1 MTHRHW
7 PSSEKGGI
15 SNGAGLMLMTVI
27 LLLAFALGANGLN
40 ADVIWADELSSVTHM
55 GAFNPP
61 YTPMQV
67 MESIFKHARDHVPL
81 YYLLGAGWSQIAGWS
96 QFALRLMSCFFGVLM
111 VAWLYRFAADAVN
124 RRTALAAAF
133 LMATNAFVIIYF
145 HELRAYTLLL
155 LLAIIHTWYYWRLAA
170 VSHVSRLTWILFVF
184 SAAAVLYT
192 HILGFVALAGLG
204 VTHIFMER
212 HSHQSRVIIVGWGMS
227 MLFFVPYLPT
237 VLSGSFTWGET
248 KQAVAAS
255 ELAGPFWLLLTNGLH
270 VLALPLVLSLVY
282 RIRRKRHPTV
292 SRWLLLVIFIGLALG
307 LVGWRFDLLAT
318 SRMRYFLLLWFP
330 CMILFAYSVTSLPH
344 SLKLSALFMLIW
356 CLSGFQ
362 FARSEQILEFAG
374 YAAQGK
380 GYPPLHRFTA
390 LLQGQTGYR
399 DHLLGFSESL
409 ALNEN
414 REGYDWSIAD
424 YYLQAQLGIDG
435 GFLHA
440 SLKRYRLEQDVRGI
454 LREHPHVLLAHDP
467 SDVPPNYARAL
478 EIIQGDYVSCAL
490 LVDKPD
496 LLVQRYVHP
505 VMDCGHEPVPLAY
518 ENGVRVVDRAARYV
532 PESDLVQILTWWEA
546 ADEGLLDEYNVSMQI
561 ITLDWQNVRQEDRHL
576 YELPPWD
583 VIELSTADLSP
594 GDYRLAVILYHRD
607 TGEKVSGADPTTG
620 ETAKIWPILEFAIES
635 VG

>member
-1 MTHRHW
+1 MFKELQG
-7 PSSEKGGI
+7 SKNGI
-15 SNGAGLMLMTVI
+15 SNRAGLMLMTVV

-55 GAFNPP
+55 GVFNPP
-61 YTPMQV
+61 YSLSQV
-67 MESIFKHARDHVPL
+67 VESIRQHSPDHVPL
-81 YYLLGAGWSQIAGWS
+81 YFFLGGLWGQIAGWS
-96 QFALRLMSCFFGVLM
+96 QFSLRLLSCLFGVLM

-124 RRTALAAAF
+124 RRTAVAATF

-155 LLAIIHTWYYWRLAA
+155 LLAIIHTWHYWRLVVA
-170 VSHVSRLTWILFVF
+170 SHVSRLTWVLFVF
-184 SAAAVLYT
+184 SAATMLYT
-192 HILGFVALAGLG
+192 HVIGFIMLVGLG
-204 VTHIFMER
+204 TTHIFMGR
-212 HSHQSRVIIVGWGMS
+212 GSGQSRAIIIGWGVG

-248 KQAVAAS
+248 KRAVAAI
-255 ELAGPFWLLLTNGLH
+255 ELAEPFWLLLTNGLH
-270 VLALPLVLSLVY
+270 VLALPLALNFAY
-282 RIRRKRHPTV
+282 MIRRKRHPTV

-362 FARSEQILEFAG
+362 FARSEQILEFVG
-374 YAAQGK
+374 YAAQSK
-380 GYPPLHRFTA
+380 GYPPLQRFTT

-399 DHLLGFSESL
+399 DYLLGFSESL

-435 GFLHA
+435 VFLHV
-440 SLKRYRLEQDVRGI
+440 SLKRYRLEQDARGI

-478 EIIQGDYVSCAL
+478 EIIQGDYVPCAV
-490 LVDKPD
+490 LVDKLD
-496 LLVQRYVHP
+496 LLIQRYVQP
-505 VMDCGHEPVPLAY
+505 VIGCRHEPAPIAY
-518 ENGVRVVDRAARYV
+518 ENGIKVIDRAARYV
-532 PESDLVQILTWWEA
+532 SESNLVQILTWWEA
-546 ADEGLLDEYNVSMQI
+546 ADEGLLNEYNVSLQI
-561 ITLDWQNVRQEDRHL
+561 ITSDWRNVRQEDRHL

-583 VIELSTADLSP
+583 VIELSTEGLLP
-594 GDYRLAVILYHRD
+594 GDYRLMMILYHRD
-607 TGEKVSGADPTTG
+607 TGEKISDADPTTG
-620 ETAKIWPILEFAIES
+620 ETAKILPLLSFTIEPDS
-635 VG
+635 

>member
-67 MESIFKHARDHVPL
+67 MESIFKRARDHVSL
-81 YYLLGAGWSQIAGWS
+81 YYLLGAGWAQIAGWS

-124 RRTALAAAF
+124 RRAALAAAF
-133 LMATNAFVIIYF
+133 LIATNAFVIIYF

-155 LLAIIHTWYYWRLAA
+155 LLAIIHTWHYWRLATISP
-170 VSHVSRLTWILFVF
+170 VSKLTWIFFVF
-184 SAAAVLYT
+184 SAAAMLYT
-192 HILGFVALAGLG
+192 HIIGFIMLVGLG
-204 VTHIFMER
+204 ATHIFMGR
-212 HSHQSRVIIVGWGMS
+212 GSGRSRAIIIGWGVGI
-227 MLFFVPYLPT
+227 LFFLPYLPT

-248 KQAVAAS
+248 KRAVTAI

-270 VLALPLVLSLVY
+270 VLALPLALNLAY
-282 RIRRKRHPTV
+282 MIRRKHFAA
-292 SRWLLLVIFIGLALG
+292 SRQLLLALFISLALG
-307 LVGWRFDLLAT
+307 LVSWRFDLLAIN
-318 SRMRYFLLLWFP
+318 RMRYFLLLWFP
-330 CMILFAYSVTSLPH
+330 CIILFAYSVTSLPH

-380 GYPPLHRFTA
+380 YPPLQRFA
-390 LLQGQTGYR
+390 AFLQGQTGYR
-399 DHLLGFSESL
+399 DYLLGFSESL

-414 REGYDWSIAD
+414 QKRYGWSIAD
-424 YYLQAQLGIDG
+424 YYLKAQLGIDG
-435 GFLHA
+435 VFLHA
-440 SLKRYRLEQDVRGI
+440 SLKRYRLKRDVRGI
-454 LREHPHVLLAHDP
+454 LREHPHLLLAHDP

-478 EIIQGDYVSCAL
+478 EIIQENYMPCAL
-490 LVDKPD
+490 LVDKPN
-496 LLVQRYVHP
+496 LLVRRYVNP
-505 VMDCGHEPVPLAY
+505 IIGCEREDYAPITY
-518 ENGVRVVDRAARYV
+518 ENGIRVVDRFARHL
-532 PESDLVQILTWWEA
+532 PESEVLQILTGWEVE
-546 ADEGLLDEYNVSMQI
+546 DESLLDKYNVSLQI
-561 ITLDWQNVRQEDRHL
+561 ITSDWQNVRQEDRHL

-583 VIELSTADLSP
+583 VIELSTADLPP
-594 GDYRLAVILYHRD
+594 GDYRLMMILYHRD

-620 ETAKIWPILEFAIES
+620 ETAKIWPVLEFTIES
-635 VG
+635 GE

>member
-1 MTHRHW
+1 MFKELQG
-7 PSSEKGGI
+7 SKNGI
-15 SNGAGLMLMTVI
+15 SNRAGLMLLTLV

-61 YTPMQV
+61 YSLSQV
-67 MESIFKHARDHVPL
+67 VESIRQHSPDHVPL
-81 YYLLGAGWSQIAGWS
+81 YFFLGGLWGQIAGWS
-96 QFALRLMSCFFGVLM
+96 QFSLRLLSCLFGVLM

-124 RRTALAAAF
+124 RRTALVAAF
-133 LMATNAFVIIYF
+133 LMATNAFIIIYF

-155 LLAIIHTWYYWRLAA
+155 LLAIIHTWHYWRLAA
-170 VSHVSRLTWILFVF
+170 TLHVSKLMWVLFVF

-192 HILGFVALAGLG
+192 HILGFIVLAGLG
-204 VTHIFMER
+204 ATHIFMER
-212 HSHQSRVIIVGWGMS
+212 HSHRSRIIVVGWGMGA
-227 MLFFVPYLPT
+227 LFFLPYLPT

-248 KQAVAAS
+248 KRAVAAI
-255 ELAGPFWLLLTNGLH
+255 ELAEPFWLLLTNGLH
-270 VLALPLVLSLVY
+270 VLALPLALSLVY

-292 SRWLLLVIFIGLALG
+292 SRWLLLALFIGLALG

-344 SLKLSALFMLIW
+344 SLKLSALFLLIW

-380 GYPPLHRFTA
+380 EYPPLQRFTA

-399 DHLLGFSESL
+399 DYLLGFSESL

-424 YYLQAQLGIDG
+424 YYLKARLGIDG
-435 GFLHA
+435 AFLHT
-440 SLKRYRLEQDVRGI
+440 SLRRYRLGRDVRGI

-467 SDVPPNYARAL
+467 SDIPPNYARAL
-478 EIIQGDYVSCAL
+478 EIIQENYIPCAV
-490 LVDKPD
+490 LVDKLD
-496 LLVQRYVHP
+496 LLIQRYVHS
-505 VMDCGHEPVPLAY
+505 VMGCGHEPAPIAY
-518 ENGVRVVDRAARYV
+518 GHGIKVIDRAGRYV
-532 PESDLVQILTWWEA
+532 PESNLVQILTWWEA
-546 ADEGLLDEYNVSMQI
+546 ADEGLLNKYNVSMQI
-561 ITLDWQNVRQEDRHL
+561 ITSDWRNVRQEDRHL

-583 VIELSTADLSP
+583 VIDLSTEGLPP
-594 GDYRLAVILYHRD
+594 GDYRLMMILYHRD
-607 TGEKVSGADPTTG
+607 TGEKISGADLTTG
-620 ETAKIWPILEFAIES
+620 EAAKIWPILEFTIES
-635 VG
+635 DS